1 MQLSHDILI
10 NGNAWKDGFN
20 IMDDY
25 AAMLRT
31 QEELIENG
39 RMEEEFKNAHR
50 YPLSMKS
57 GHNIMLDTGLAFIH
71 YEHHDELWN
80 IIDRNHAVMLATH
93 PHDSID
99 QYHDWKPVD
108 SNESCMPASNAIS
121 AKSIRVMR

>member
-1 MQLSHDILI
+1 
-10 NGNAWKDGFN
+10 
-20 IMDDY
+20 
-25 AAMLRT
+25 MLRA

-39 RMEEEFKNAHR
+39 RMEAEFKNAHR

>member
-1 MQLSHDILI
+1 
-10 NGNAWKDGFN
+10 
-20 IMDDY
+20 MDDY
-25 AAMLRT
+25 SAMLRA

-39 RMEEEFKNAHR
+39 RMEAEFKNAHR

-57 GHNIMLDTGLAFIH
+57 GHKIMLDTGLAFIH

-99 QYHDWKPVD
+99 QYHDWKIDQYHDWKPVD
-108 SNESCMPASNAIS
+108 SNESCTPASNAIS